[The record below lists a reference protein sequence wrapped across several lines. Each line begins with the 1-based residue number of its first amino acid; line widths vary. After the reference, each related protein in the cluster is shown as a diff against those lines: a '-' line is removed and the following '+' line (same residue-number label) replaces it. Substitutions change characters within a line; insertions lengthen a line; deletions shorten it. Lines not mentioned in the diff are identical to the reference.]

1 MCDSYPEIKYTMT
14 NKIKIEIYR
23 NLSLIRKLQEEL
35 IEKYHPADQ
44 MRCPMHFCIGQELM
58 PAVLAQLMIKRIVCL
73 HTIDLMV
80 IILQKKAQ

>member
-1 MCDSYPEIKYTMT
+1 MT

-58 PAVLAQLMIKRIVCL
+58 PAVLAPLMIKQDSVFTHHRSHGYYIA
-73 HTIDLMV
+73 
-80 IILQKKAQ
+80 KKAQ